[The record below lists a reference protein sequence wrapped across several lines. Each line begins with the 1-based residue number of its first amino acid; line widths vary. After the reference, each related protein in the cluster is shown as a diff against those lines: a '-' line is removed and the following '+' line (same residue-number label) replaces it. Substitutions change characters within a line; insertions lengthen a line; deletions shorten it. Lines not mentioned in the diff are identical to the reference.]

1 MRPELQSPL
10 AGPAAVATTPET
22 VATEAESLR
31 QELAGQRELYR
42 SLAADFDHFKR
53 RSRAEGED
61 RAAAQMESLMIELLP
76 TLDNLE
82 RALASGASPGSP
94 ELHQGVA
101 MTLQQLRQL
110 LRQHGIE
117 TQESM
122 GQPFDPHQHE
132 AVSPRHDPAHPDH
145 AIVEVFQRGYRR
157 GERVLRPAK
166 VAVNDLA
173 HGHRS
178 QPARVNSKA
187 PSKPRGD
194 GGGLADER
202 QTRERVGT

>member
-1 MRPELQSPL
+1 MRPELQSPP
-10 AGPAAVATTPET
+10 AGPAAGATPET

-31 QELAGQRELYR
+31 QELAGQREMYR
-42 SLAADFDHFKR
+42 RLAADFDHFKR

-61 RAAAQMESLMIELLP
+61 RAAAQMESFILELLP

-82 RALASGASPGSP
+82 RALGSGASPGSP
-94 ELHQGVA
+94 ELHQGVE

-110 LRQHGIE
+110 LRRHGIE
-117 TQESM
+117 TQESV

-132 AVSPRHDPAHPDH
+132 AVSPRYDPAHPNH
-145 AIVEVFQRGYRR
+145 TIVEVFQRGYRR
-157 GERVLRPAK
+157 GERVLRPAR

-173 HGHRS
+173 QGSRS
-178 QPARVNSKA
+178 QPARVNSKS
-187 PSKPRGD
+187 PSRPRGD
-194 GGGLADER
+194 GKDLAGER